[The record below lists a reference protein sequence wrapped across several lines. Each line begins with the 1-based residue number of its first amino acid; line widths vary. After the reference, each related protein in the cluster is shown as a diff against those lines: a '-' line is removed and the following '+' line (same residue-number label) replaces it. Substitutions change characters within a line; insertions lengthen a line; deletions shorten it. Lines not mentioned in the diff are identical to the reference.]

1 MSPYTYT
8 RGRQF
13 QAQGCVIKTFTKQ
26 VIELLSAIQGCL
38 CRWGRSHKAHL
49 ARRTMQRLTQPSNR
63 LQVRGFLTI
72 YSAPS
77 ALRHHIDWAIQS
89 VLGNWIKLSWS
100 QQSLVPGTF
109 RTQLEFRDRAGAS
122 SEIASALASWHYL
135 NFEVIESGEP
145 LGEIF
150 RFTPELG
157 MHRAAIDQSGA
168 ALLSE
173 NQITQCLAKSF
184 DEDSLRE
191 SIAKSLGTPWEN
203 QLERFRSADTLAT
216 AHLRAI

>member
-1 MSPYTYT
+1 
-8 RGRQF
+8 
-13 QAQGCVIKTFTKQ
+13 
-26 VIELLSAIQGCL
+26 
-38 CRWGRSHKAHL
+38 
-49 ARRTMQRLTQPSNR
+49 MQRLTMPPSRN
-63 LQVRGFLTI
+63 QVKGYLTI

-77 ALRHHIDWAIQS
+77 TLRQHIDWAIQN
-89 VLGNWIKLSWS
+89 VLGSWINLTWS

-109 RTQLEFRDRAGAS
+109 RTQLEFRDRIGAA
-122 SEIASALASWHYL
+122 SETASALASWHYL

-157 MHRAAIDQSGA
+157 MHRVAIDQSGA

-173 NQITQCLAKSF
+173 NQLTQSLAKSF

-191 SIAKSLGTPWEN
+191 SIANALGTPWEN

>member
-1 MSPYTYT
+1 
-8 RGRQF
+8 
-13 QAQGCVIKTFTKQ
+13 
-26 VIELLSAIQGCL
+26 
-38 CRWGRSHKAHL
+38 
-49 ARRTMQRLTQPSNR
+49 MQRLTQPSNR

-89 VLGNWIKLSWS
+89 VLGNWINLTWS
-100 QQSLVPGTF
+100 QQNLVPGTF

-157 MHRAAIDQSGA
+157 MHRVAIDQSGG

-173 NQITQCLAKSF
+173 NQLTQSLAKSF

>member
-1 MSPYTYT
+1 
-8 RGRQF
+8 
-13 QAQGCVIKTFTKQ
+13 
-26 VIELLSAIQGCL
+26 
-38 CRWGRSHKAHL
+38 
-49 ARRTMQRLTQPSNR
+49 MQRLTQPSNR

-89 VLGNWIKLSWS
+89 VLGNWINLTWG

-168 ALLSE
+168 TLLSE
-173 NQITQCLAKSF
+173 NQLNQCISQAF
-184 DEDSLRE
+184 DEE
-191 SIAKSLGTPWEN
+191 SIRENIAKILGTPWEN
-203 QLERFRSADTLAT
+203 QLERFRSVDSLVAS
-216 AHLRAI
+216 HLRAI

>member
-1 MSPYTYT
+1 
-8 RGRQF
+8 
-13 QAQGCVIKTFTKQ
+13 
-26 VIELLSAIQGCL
+26 
-38 CRWGRSHKAHL
+38 
-49 ARRTMQRLTQPSNR
+49 MQRLTQPSNR

-89 VLGNWIKLSWS
+89 VLGNWINLTWS

-122 SEIASALASWHYL
+122 AEIASALASWHYL

-173 NQITQCLAKSF
+173 NQLNQCISQAF
-184 DEDSLRE
+184 DEE
-191 SIAKSLGTPWEN
+191 SIRENIAKTLGTPWEN
-203 QLERFRSADTLAT
+203 QLERFRSVDSLVAS
-216 AHLRAI
+216 HLRAI